1 MLARRALLSIRLP
14 RSDGKTVARRV
25 LRLAVALPVMGWNGT
40 VAAQWTAARPVA
52 VPAVAV
58 ERRLA
63 RELSLRI
70 GDTVRL
76 GPAPDSMRVLATVGA
91 IYEPR
96 ADPAEVTRE
105 ERHVRLHLPDLAALL
120 GTPDRVDRFGVGLA
134 PGVPVDTAV
143 AALERNAFG
152 YQAFASR
159 AIAAQSSQ
167 TFLVVSRFHRA
178 IAVITIVASAVF
190 LLCIMLLKVEE
201 RRMDAA
207 VMRFVGVRR
216 RTIFGAL
223 LLEAALV
230 AVVGSVLGTGLA
242 LAAGAATNAYYQR
255 YFDTALTFSLITP
268 GIVLFSVAL
277 SLLLGLAAGAAAA
290 WRLVHTRPMVLWS
303 RG

>member
-1 MLARRALLSIRLP
+1 MAI
-14 RSDGKTVARRV
+14 
-25 LRLAVALPVMGWNGT
+25 
-40 VAAQWTAARPVA
+40 
-52 VPAVAV
+52 

-63 RELSLRI
+63 DELALRVGDTLRI
-70 GDTVRL
+70 GT
-76 GPAPDSMRVLATVGA
+76 ATDSMRSLAIVGA

-96 ADPAEVTRE
+96 PDPARITKT
-105 ERHVRLHLPDLAALL
+105 ERHVRLHLPDLATLL
-120 GTPDRVDRFGVGLA
+120 GAPDQVDRFGVGLA
-134 PGVPVDTAV
+134 PGASVDTAV
-143 AALERNAFG
+143 AALESNAFG
-152 YQAFASR
+152 YQVFASDS
-159 AIAAQSSQ
+159 IAAESSQ

-230 AVVGSVLGTGLA
+230 AVAGSVVGTLLA
-242 LAAGAATNAYYQR
+242 FLAGAVTNAYYR
-255 YFDTALTFSLITP
+255 RFFDTALTFSLITP

-277 SLLLGLAAGAAAA
+277 SLALGLAAGAAAA
-290 WRLVHTRPMVLWS
+290 WRLVHTRPMVLWG

>member
-1 MLARRALLSIRLP
+1 MIRGLLGLALGLALVRPASALAQLP
-14 RSDGKTVARRV
+14 RI
-25 LRLAVALPVMGWNGT
+25 
-40 VAAQWTAARPVA
+40 
-52 VPAVAV
+52 AV
-58 ERRLA
+58 ERRVA
-63 RELSLRI
+63 EELSLRV
-70 GDTVRL
+70 GDTLRI
-76 GPAPDSMRVLATVGA
+76 GTAPDSMHSLATVA
-91 IYEPR
+91 AVYEPR
-96 ADPAEVTRE
+96 PDPAEITKG

-120 GTPDRVDRFGVGLA
+120 GAPDRVDRFGIGLV
-134 PGVPVDTAV
+134 PGASVDSAV
-143 AALERNAFG
+143 AALQRNAFG
-152 YQAFASR
+152 YQAFASS
-159 AIAAQSSQ
+159 AIASESSQ

-230 AVVGSVLGTGLA
+230 AVLGSVAGTGLA
-242 LAAGAATNAYYQR
+242 FVAGAATNAYYR
-255 YFDTALTFSLITP
+255 RFFDTALTFSLITP

-277 SLLLGLAAGAAAA
+277 SLALGVAAGAAAA
-290 WRLVHTRPMVLWS
+290 WRLVHTRPMVLWG